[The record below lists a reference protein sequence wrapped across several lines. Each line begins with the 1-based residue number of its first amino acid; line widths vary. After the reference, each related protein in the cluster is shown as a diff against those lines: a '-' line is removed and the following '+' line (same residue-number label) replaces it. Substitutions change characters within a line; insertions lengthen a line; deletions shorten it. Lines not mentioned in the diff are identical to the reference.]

1 MWSTSSPRPGGRR
14 PRGPARPTVAPSSP
28 QRDGTAAR
36 RRGDRSSLFWR
47 KAACTR
53 SRCVSGWGS
62 PVRRPPAARTR
73 WQRPSPPRP
82 TASRHRAVCRIRGA
96 RWPRPPRFPGAAGR
110 GRRRRCPGGGG
121 RPAHCGAGGQGVGW
135 FAVLRAVV
143 RARGQGRSQ
152 SAIAVKLGL
161 TQPGVHKMLIR
172 AGVTPEVG
180 ERTLWVSTPG
190 QL

>member
-1 MWSTSSPRPGGRR
+1 MRGGPGLPDFRAQ
-14 PRGPARPTVAPSSP
+14 PAAVGGGDALAAAIDPL
-28 QRDGTAAR
+28 TAAR
-36 RRGDRSSLFWR
+36 AGKELAGLRS
-47 KAACTR
+47 
-53 SRCVSGWGS
+53 
-62 PVRRPPAARTR
+62 
-73 WQRPSPPRP
+73 
-82 TASRHRAVCRIRGA
+82 
-96 RWPRPPRFPGAAGR
+96 
-110 GRRRRCPGGGG
+110 
-121 RPAHCGAGGQGVGW
+121 
-135 FAVLRAVV
+135 LRAVV